1 MSESGFDT
9 LDSFQ
14 DKSFTIEPIKGYQG
28 LQGIQGGSVSVSKD
42 PKTVQAS
49 VNQNQTNQIKDE
61 VNLDQA
67 LQAVDAT
74 PLYNQMALDAVNNF
88 LPVRQQMEQNASMI
102 AAQMGIGERVT
113 FDQALS
119 QIESQL
125 GPLPKTAPVTKALNY
140 LVDSVNAR
148 TPYQGAAG
156 VFDIL
161 AQATGKYLERETAE
175 KAANISHSLKMRE
188 LAINQMQDQNAAILA
203 KEADFFLKKM
213 GMEDDYLQKFYGQT
227 NEIQNQI
234 NQFTLDDIKAKQ
246 KASYDLY
253 ANPMRLFN
261 NVTFMGPDGPIVSTS
276 KLVYNDEKGDYEIM
290 LPRQLDNGDVVF
302 DQEAPP
308 DTYFSPEEGP
318 QTDAGLLVG
327 GANFGQV
334 QQLVGDFDTLGRAGD
349 LVEGMFEM
357 DRKALESGTPSRF
370 GVEGAVEKIKQETQY
385 TLRSLFNA
393 INPGAGDMFVKEGN
407 TLYEKDKAIY
417 ELGPDEQEK
426 FVDFTFQAPK
436 KGMVDNMLKKVP
448 GVSDFEPVTRR
459 VSIDDFFGD
468 RGYATYRSIGYSEDF
483 ARLKV
488 QENLIIYA
496 LARALKPTGRLNVDD
511 IKRASDL
518 VNLQGFTSPE
528 YVRGQLKEILRFIR
542 KAQVDLYGQGQIGE
556 RNVFD
561 LDYYSPMV
569 EKYKE
574 FLGETAPT
582 VESQKIEPNI
592 ENPPAEDPTQQEVG
606 MGGEIFTMGGD
617 I

>member
-1 MSESGFDT
+1 MPSGFDT

-14 DKSFTIEPIKGYQG
+14 DKEFSIKPIQAVNPVTGV
-28 LQGIQGGSVSVSKD
+28 QGGTF
-42 PKTVQAS
+42 TVNEAREAEKNK
-49 VNQNQTNQIKDE
+49 VKDE
-61 VNLDQA
+61 IGMDA
-67 LQAVDAT
+67 AMQAVDQT
-74 PLYNQMALDAVNNF
+74 PIFNQMALDAVNSYI
-88 LPVRQQMEQNASMI
+88 PVRQQMEENVAVI
-102 AAQMGIGERVT
+102 AQQMGIGERVT

-119 QIESQL
+119 EIQSQL
-125 GPLPKTAPVTKALNY
+125 GPLPKTKGVDKAINI

-156 VFDIL
+156 IFDII

-175 KAANISHSLKMRE
+175 KSARIAHGLKIRE
-188 LAINQMQDQNAAILA
+188 LAITQMQDQNAAILA

-213 GMEDDYLQKFYGQT
+213 GMEDDYLQKFYSQT
-227 NEIQNQI
+227 NEIQKQI
-234 NQFTLDDIKAKQ
+234 NQFNLDDLKAKQ
-246 KASYDLY
+246 KASYDLF
-253 ANPMRLFN
+253 ANPMRLYN
-261 NVTFMGPDGPIVSTS
+261 NITFMTPDGPTVSTS
-276 KLVYNDEKGDYEIM
+276 KLVFNEDKGEYEIM
-290 LPRQLDNGDVVF
+290 LPRQTENGDIVF

-308 DTYFSPEEGP
+308 DAYFSPEEGP

-349 LVEGMFEM
+349 LVVGMFEM
-357 DRKALESGTPSRF
+357 DQKALESGAPSRF
-370 GVEGAVEKIKQETQY
+370 GIEGAVEKLKQETQF

-407 TLYEKDKAIY
+407 TLYEKDKALY
-417 ELGPDEQEK
+417 QLQPDEQEK

-436 KGMVDNMLKKVP
+436 KGVVDNILKKVP

-468 RGYATYRSIGYSEDF
+468 RGYGTYRSLGYSEDF

-542 KAQVDLYGQGQIGE
+542 KAQVDLYGQGQIGD

-561 LDYYSPMV
+561 QEYYGPMV
-569 EKYKE
+569 ETYKQ
-574 FLGETAPT
+574 FLGQTPPMS
-582 VESQKIEPNI
+582 ESPKIEPNI
-592 ENPPAEDPTQQEVG
+592 ENPPAEDPTQQEVTYN
-606 MGGEIFTMGGD
+606 GEIFTMGGN

>member
-1 MSESGFDT
+1 MPSGFDT

-14 DKSFTIEPIKGYQG
+14 NKEFTIKPIQAVNPVTGV
-28 LQGIQGGSVSVSKD
+28 QGGTFTVNEAREAEKNKVKD
-42 PKTVQAS
+42 
-49 VNQNQTNQIKDE
+49 QIGMD
-61 VNLDQA
+61 A
-67 LQAVDAT
+67 AMQAVDQT
-74 PLYNQMALDAVNNF
+74 PIFNQMALDAVNSYI
-88 LPVRQQMEQNASMI
+88 PVRQQMEENVALI
-102 AAQMGIGERVT
+102 AQQMGIGERVT

-119 QIESQL
+119 EIQSQL
-125 GPLPKTAPVTKALNY
+125 GPLPKTKGIDKGINF
-140 LVDSVNAR
+140 LVDSINAR

-156 VFDIL
+156 IFDII
-161 AQATGKYLERETAE
+161 AQATGKYIDRETAE
-175 KAANISHSLKMRE
+175 KSARISHGLKTRE
-188 LAINQMQDQNAAILA
+188 LAIKQMQDQNAAILA

-213 GMEDDYLQKFYGQT
+213 GMEDDYLQKFYSQT
-227 NEIQNQI
+227 NEIQKQI
-234 NQFTLDDIKAKQ
+234 NQFNLDDLKAKQ
-246 KASYDLY
+246 KASYDLFS
-253 ANPMRLFN
+253 NPMRLFN

-276 KLVYNDEKGDYEIM
+276 KLVFNEDKGEYEIM
-290 LPRQLDNGDVVF
+290 LPRQTDSGDIVF

-349 LVEGMFEM
+349 LVVGMFEM
-357 DRKALESGTPSRF
+357 DQKALESGAPSRF
-370 GVEGAVEKIKQETQY
+370 GIEGAVEKLKQETTF

-407 TLYEKDKAIY
+407 TLYEKDKALY
-417 ELGPDEQEK
+417 QLQPDEEEK

-436 KGMVDNMLKKVP
+436 KGALDNIVKKIP

-468 RGYATYRSIGYSEDF
+468 RGYSTYRSLGYSEDF

-542 KAQVDLYGQGQIGE
+542 KAQVDLYGQGQIGD

-561 LDYYSPMV
+561 QEYYGPMV
-569 EKYKE
+569 EQYKK
-574 FLGETAPT
+574 FLGETPSVT
-582 VESQKIEPNI
+582 EPPKIEPNI
-592 ENPPAEDPTQQEVG
+592 ENPPAEDPTQQEVTYN
-606 MGGEIFTMGGD
+606 GEIFTMGD
-617 I
+617 NI

>member
-1 MSESGFDT
+1 MPSGFDT

-14 DKSFTIEPIKGYQG
+14 NKEFTIEPIKAVNPVTGV
-28 LQGIQGGSVSVSKD
+28 QGGTF
-42 PKTVQAS
+42 TVNEAREAEKNK
-49 VNQNQTNQIKDE
+49 VKDE
-61 VNLDQA
+61 IGMDA
-67 LQAVDAT
+67 AMQAVDQT
-74 PLYNQMALDAVNNF
+74 PIFNQMALDAVNSF
-88 LPVRQQMEQNASMI
+88 IPVRQQMEENVALIGQ
-102 AAQMGIGERVT
+102 QMGIGERVT
-113 FDQALS
+113 FDQALA
-119 QIESQL
+119 QIQEQL
-125 GPLPKTAPVTKALNY
+125 GPLPKTKG
-140 LVDSVNAR
+140 VDKGINFLIDSINAR

-156 VFDIL
+156 IFDVL
-161 AQATGKYLERETAE
+161 AQATGKYIDRETAE
-175 KAANISHSLKMRE
+175 KAANISHSLKIRE
-188 LAINQMQDQNAAILA
+188 LAIQQMQDQNAAILA

-213 GMEDDYLQKFYGQT
+213 GMEDDYLQKFYSQT
-227 NEIQNQI
+227 NEIQKQI
-234 NQFTLDDIKAKQ
+234 NQFNLDDLKAKQ
-246 KASYDLY
+246 KASYDLF
-253 ANPMRLFN
+253 ANPMRLYN
-261 NVTFMGPDGPIVSTS
+261 NVTFMTPEGPTVSTS
-276 KLVYNDEKGDYEIM
+276 KLVFNEEKGEYEIM
-290 LPRQLDNGDVVF
+290 LPRQNAEGDIVF

-308 DTYFSPEEGP
+308 DAYFSPEEGP

-349 LVEGMFEM
+349 LVVGMFEM
-357 DRKALESGTPSRF
+357 DQKALESGAPSRF
-370 GVEGAVEKIKQETQY
+370 GIEGAVEKLKQETQF

-407 TLYEKDKAIY
+407 TLYEKDKALY
-417 ELGPDEQEK
+417 QLQPGEDEK

-436 KGMVDNMLKKVP
+436 KGVVDNILKKVP

-468 RGYATYRSIGYSEDF
+468 RGYGTYRSLGYSEDF

-542 KAQVDLYGQGQIGE
+542 KAQVDLYGQGQIGD

-561 LDYYSPMV
+561 QEYYGPMV
-569 EKYKE
+569 ETYKQ
-574 FLGETAPT
+574 FLGQTPPMS
-582 VESQKIEPNI
+582 ESPKIEPNI
-592 ENPPAEDPTQQEVG
+592 ENPPAEDPTQQEVTYN
-606 MGGEIFTMGGD
+606 GEIFTMGEN

>member
-1 MSESGFDT
+1 MPSGFDT

-14 DKSFTIEPIKGYQG
+14 NKEFTIEPIKAVNPVTGV
-28 LQGIQGGSVSVSKD
+28 QGGTF
-42 PKTVQAS
+42 TVNEAREAEKNK
-49 VNQNQTNQIKDE
+49 VKDE
-61 VNLDQA
+61 IGMDA
-67 LQAVDAT
+67 AMQAVDQT
-74 PLYNQMALDAVNNF
+74 PIFNQMALDAVNSYI
-88 LPVRQQMEQNASMI
+88 PVRQQMEENVALI
-102 AAQMGIGERVT
+102 AQQMGIGERVT

-119 QIESQL
+119 EIQSQL
-125 GPLPKTAPVTKALNY
+125 GPLPKTKGIDKGLNF
-140 LVDSVNAR
+140 LVDSINAR

-156 VFDIL
+156 IFDII
-161 AQATGKYLERETAE
+161 AQATGKYIDRETAE
-175 KAANISHSLKMRE
+175 KSARISHGLKTRE
-188 LAINQMQDQNAAILA
+188 LAIKQMQDQNAAILA

-213 GMEDDYLQKFYGQT
+213 GMEDDYLQKFYSQT
-227 NEIQNQI
+227 NEIQKQI
-234 NQFTLDDIKAKQ
+234 NQFNLDDLKAKQ
-246 KASYDLY
+246 KASYDLF

-276 KLVYNDEKGDYEIM
+276 KLVFNEDKGEYEIM
-290 LPRQLDNGDVVF
+290 LPRQNESGDIVF

-349 LVEGMFEM
+349 LVVGMFEM
-357 DRKALESGTPSRF
+357 DQKALESGAPSRF
-370 GVEGAVEKIKQETQY
+370 GIEGAVEKLKQETQF

-407 TLYEKDKAIY
+407 TLYEKDKALY
-417 ELGPDEQEK
+417 QLQPDEEEK

-436 KGMVDNMLKKVP
+436 KGVVDNILKKVP

-468 RGYATYRSIGYSEDF
+468 RGYGTYRSLGYSEDF

-542 KAQVDLYGQGQIGE
+542 KAQVDLYGQGQIGD

-561 LDYYSPMV
+561 QEYYGPMV
-569 EKYKE
+569 ETYKQ
-574 FLGETAPT
+574 FLGQTPPMS
-582 VESQKIEPNI
+582 ESPKIEPNI
-592 ENPPAEDPTQQEVG
+592 ENPPAEDPTQQEVTYN
-606 MGGEIFTMGGD
+606 GEIFTMGD
-617 I
+617 NI

>member
-1 MSESGFDT
+1 MPSGFDT

-14 DKSFTIEPIKGYQG
+14 NKEFTIEPIKAVNPVTGV
-28 LQGIQGGSVSVSKD
+28 QGGTF
-42 PKTVQAS
+42 TVNEAREAEKNK
-49 VNQNQTNQIKDE
+49 VKDE
-61 VNLDQA
+61 IGMDA
-67 LQAVDAT
+67 AMQAVDQT
-74 PLYNQMALDAVNNF
+74 PIFNQMALDAVNSYI
-88 LPVRQQMEQNASMI
+88 PVRQQMEENVALI
-102 AAQMGIGERVT
+102 AQQMGVGERVT

-119 QIESQL
+119 EIQSQL
-125 GPLPKTAPVTKALNY
+125 GPLPRTKGIDKALNI

-156 VFDIL
+156 IFDII

-175 KAANISHSLKMRE
+175 KAARTAHGLKIRE
-188 LAINQMQDQNAAILA
+188 LAITQMQDQNAAILA

-213 GMEDDYLQKFYGQT
+213 GMEDDYLQKFYSQT
-227 NEIQNQI
+227 NEIQKQI
-234 NQFTLDDIKAKQ
+234 NQFNLDDLKAKQ
-246 KASYDLY
+246 KASYDLF
-253 ANPMRLFN
+253 ANPMRLYN
-261 NVTFMGPDGPIVSTS
+261 NVTFMTPDGPTVSTS
-276 KLVYNDEKGDYEIM
+276 KLVFNEDKGEYEIM
-290 LPRQLDNGDVVF
+290 LPRQNAEGDIVF

-308 DTYFSPEEGP
+308 DAYFSPEEGP

-357 DRKALESGTPSRF
+357 DRKAIESGAPSRF
-370 GVEGAVEKIKQETQY
+370 GVEGAVEKLKKETQF

-393 INPGAGDMFVKEGN
+393 INPGSGDIFVKEAN
-407 TLYEKDKAIY
+407 TLYEKDKALY
-417 ELGPDEQEK
+417 QLQPGEEEK
-426 FVDFTFQAPK
+426 FIDFTFQAPK
-436 KGMVDNMLKKVP
+436 KGAVDNILKKVP

-468 RGYATYRSIGYSEDF
+468 RGYGTYRSLGYSEDF

-542 KAQVDLYGQGQIGE
+542 KAQVDLYGQGQIGD

-561 LDYYSPMV
+561 QEYYGPMV
-569 EKYKE
+569 EKYKQ
-574 FLGETAPT
+574 FLGETPPMS
-582 VESQKIEPNI
+582 ESPKIEPNI
-592 ENPPAEDPTQQEVG
+592 ENPPAEDPTQQEVTYN
-606 MGGEIFTMGGD
+606 GEIFTMGD
-617 I
+617 NI

>member
-1 MSESGFDT
+1 MPSGFDT

-14 DKSFTIEPIKGYQG
+14 NKEFTIKPIQAVNPVTGV
-28 LQGIQGGSVSVSKD
+28 QGGTF
-42 PKTVQAS
+42 TVNEAREAEKNK
-49 VNQNQTNQIKDE
+49 VKDE
-61 VNLDQA
+61 IGMDA
-67 LQAVDAT
+67 AMQAVDQT
-74 PLYNQMALDAVNNF
+74 PIFNQMALDAVNSYI
-88 LPVRQQMEQNASMI
+88 PVRQQMEENVALI
-102 AAQMGIGERVT
+102 AQQMGIGERVT

-119 QIESQL
+119 EIESQL
-125 GPLPKTAPVTKALNY
+125 GPLPKTKGIDKGLNF
-140 LVDSVNAR
+140 LVDSINAR

-156 VFDIL
+156 IFDII
-161 AQATGKYLERETAE
+161 AQATGKYIDRETAE
-175 KAANISHSLKMRE
+175 KSARISHGLKTRE
-188 LAINQMQDQNAAILA
+188 LAIKQMQDQNAAILA

-213 GMEDDYLQKFYGQT
+213 GMEDDYLQKFYSQT
-227 NEIQNQI
+227 NEIQKQI
-234 NQFTLDDIKAKQ
+234 NQFNLDDLKAKQ
-246 KASYDLY
+246 KASYDLF
-253 ANPMRLFN
+253 ANPMRLYN
-261 NVTFMGPDGPIVSTS
+261 NVTFMTPDGPTVSTS
-276 KLVYNDEKGDYEIM
+276 KLVFNEDKGEYEIM
-290 LPRQLDNGDVVF
+290 LPRQTDSGDIVF

-308 DTYFSPEEGP
+308 DAYFSPEEGP

-349 LVEGMFEM
+349 LVVGMFEM
-357 DRKALESGTPSRF
+357 DQKALESGAPSRF
-370 GVEGAVEKIKQETQY
+370 GIEGAVEKLKQETQF

-407 TLYEKDKAIY
+407 TLYEKDKALY
-417 ELGPDEQEK
+417 QLQPGEEER

-436 KGMVDNMLKKVP
+436 KGVVDNILKKVP

-468 RGYATYRSIGYSEDF
+468 RGYGTYRSLGYSEDF

-542 KAQVDLYGQGQIGE
+542 KAQVDLYGQGQIGD

-561 LDYYSPMV
+561 QEYYGPMV
-569 EKYKE
+569 EKYKQ
-574 FLGETAPT
+574 FLGQTPPMS
-582 VESQKIEPNI
+582 ESPKIEPNI
-592 ENPPAEDPTQQEVG
+592 ENPPAEDPTQQEVTYN
-606 MGGEIFTMGGD
+606 GEIFTMGD
-617 I
+617 NI

>member
-1 MSESGFDT
+1 MPSGFDT

-14 DKSFTIEPIKGYQG
+14 NKEFTIEPIKAVNPVTGV
-28 LQGIQGGSVSVSKD
+28 QGGTF
-42 PKTVQAS
+42 TVNEAREAEKNK
-49 VNQNQTNQIKDE
+49 VKDE
-61 VNLDQA
+61 IGMDA
-67 LQAVDAT
+67 AMQAVDQT
-74 PLYNQMALDAVNNF
+74 PIFNQMALDAVNSYI
-88 LPVRQQMEQNASMI
+88 PVRQQMEENVALI
-102 AAQMGIGERVT
+102 AQQMGVGERVT

-119 QIESQL
+119 EIQSQL
-125 GPLPKTAPVTKALNY
+125 GPLPRTKGIDKALNI

-156 VFDIL
+156 IFDII

-175 KAANISHSLKMRE
+175 KAARTAHGLKIRE
-188 LAINQMQDQNAAILA
+188 LAITQMQDQNAAILA

-213 GMEDDYLQKFYGQT
+213 GMEDDYLQKFYSQT
-227 NEIQNQI
+227 NEIQKQI
-234 NQFTLDDIKAKQ
+234 NQFNLDDLKAKQ
-246 KASYDLY
+246 KASYDLF
-253 ANPMRLFN
+253 ANPMRLYN
-261 NVTFMGPDGPIVSTS
+261 NITFMTPDGPTVSTS
-276 KLVYNDEKGDYEIM
+276 KLVFNEDKGEYEIM
-290 LPRQLDNGDVVF
+290 LPRQTENGDIVF

-308 DTYFSPEEGP
+308 DAYFSPEEGP

-357 DRKALESGTPSRF
+357 DRKAIESGAPSRF
-370 GVEGAVEKIKQETQY
+370 GVEGAVEKLKKETQF

-393 INPGAGDMFVKEGN
+393 INPGSGDIFVKEAN
-407 TLYEKDKAIY
+407 TLYEKDKALY
-417 ELGPDEQEK
+417 QLQPGEEEK
-426 FVDFTFQAPK
+426 FIDFTFQAPK
-436 KGMVDNMLKKVP
+436 KGAVDNILKKVP

-468 RGYATYRSIGYSEDF
+468 RGYGTYRSLGYSEDF

-542 KAQVDLYGQGQIGE
+542 KAQVDLYGQGQIGD

-561 LDYYSPMV
+561 QEYYGPMV
-569 EKYKE
+569 EKYKQ
-574 FLGETAPT
+574 FLGETPPMS
-582 VESQKIEPNI
+582 ESPKIEPNI
-592 ENPPAEDPTQQEVG
+592 ENPPAEDPTQQEVTYN
-606 MGGEIFTMGGD
+606 GEIFTMGD
-617 I
+617 NI

>member
-1 MSESGFDT
+1 MSDSGFDT

-14 DKSFTIEPIKGYQG
+14 DKTFTIEPIKGVQPITG
-28 LQGIQGGSVSVSKD
+28 VQGGTYD
-42 PKTVQAS
+42 IKTVQK
-49 VNQNQTNQIKDE
+49 NQEQAQTNQIKDE
-61 VNLDQA
+61 INMDQA
-67 LQAVDAT
+67 LQAVDQT
-74 PLYNQMALDAVNNF
+74 PLYNQIALDAVNNYI
-88 LPVRQQMEQNASMI
+88 PVRQQMEENASMV
-102 AAQMGIGERVT
+102 AAQMGLGQRVT

-119 QIESQL
+119 EIESQL
-125 GPLPKTAPVTKALNY
+125 GPLPKTSAVDKALNFM
-140 LVDSVNAR
+140 VDSVNAR
-148 TPYQGAAG
+148 TPYQGTAG
-156 VFDIL
+156 IFDVL
-161 AQATGKYLERETAE
+161 AQATGKYIDRETAE
-175 KAANISHSLKMRE
+175 KAANISHGLKIRE
-188 LAINQMQDQNAAILA
+188 LAIKQMQDQNAAILA

-213 GMEDDYLQKFYGQT
+213 GMEDDYLQKFYSQT
-227 NEIQNQI
+227 NEIQKQI
-234 NQFTLDDIKAKQ
+234 NQFTLDDIKARQ
-246 KASYDLY
+246 KASYDLF

-276 KLVYNDEKGDYEIM
+276 KLVFNEGKGEYEIM
-290 LPRQLDNGDVVF
+290 LPRQTENGDIVF

-349 LVEGMFEM
+349 LVVGMFEM
-357 DRKALESGTPSRF
+357 DQKALESGAPSRF
-370 GVEGAVEKIKQETQY
+370 GIEGAVEKIKQETQY

-407 TLYEKDKAIY
+407 TLYEKDKAFY
-417 ELGPDEQEK
+417 PLGPDEQEK

-436 KGMVDNMLKKVP
+436 QGMVDQVLKKIP

-468 RGYATYRSIGYSEDF
+468 RGYSTYRSLGYSEDF

-542 KAQVDLYGQGQIGE
+542 KAQVDLYGQGQIGD

-561 LDYYSPMV
+561 QEFYGPMV
-569 EKYKE
+569 EQYKQ
-574 FLGETAPT
+574 FLGETTPI
-582 VESQKIEPNI
+582 VESPKIEPNI
-592 ENPPAEDPTQQEVG
+592 ENPPAEDPNQQEVG
-606 MGGEIFTMGGD
+606 MGGEIFTMGGNV
-617 I
+617 

>member
-1 MSESGFDT
+1 MPSGFDT

-14 DKSFTIEPIKGYQG
+14 NKEFTIKPIKAVNPVTGV
-28 LQGIQGGSVSVSKD
+28 QGGTF
-42 PKTVQAS
+42 TVNEAREAEKNK
-49 VNQNQTNQIKDE
+49 VKDE
-61 VNLDQA
+61 IGMDA
-67 LQAVDAT
+67 AMQAVDQT
-74 PLYNQMALDAVNNF
+74 PIFNQMALDAVNSYI
-88 LPVRQQMEQNASMI
+88 PVRQQMEENVALI
-102 AAQMGIGERVT
+102 AQQMGIGERVT

-119 QIESQL
+119 EIQSQL
-125 GPLPKTAPVTKALNY
+125 GPLPKTKGIDKGLNF
-140 LVDSVNAR
+140 LVDSINAR

-156 VFDIL
+156 IFDII
-161 AQATGKYLERETAE
+161 AQATGKYLDRETAE
-175 KAANISHSLKMRE
+175 KAANISHSLKIRE
-188 LAINQMQDQNAAILA
+188 LAIQQMQDQNAAILA

-213 GMEDDYLQKFYGQT
+213 GMEDDYLQKFYSQT
-227 NEIQNQI
+227 NEIQKQI
-234 NQFTLDDIKAKQ
+234 NQFNLDDLKAKQ
-246 KASYDLY
+246 KASYDLF
-253 ANPMRLFN
+253 ANPMRLYN
-261 NVTFMGPDGPIVSTS
+261 NVTFMTPDGPTVSTS
-276 KLVYNDEKGDYEIM
+276 KLVFNEDKGEYEIM
-290 LPRQLDNGDVVF
+290 LPRQTDSGDIVF

-308 DTYFSPEEGP
+308 DAYFSPEEGP

-349 LVEGMFEM
+349 LVVGMFEM
-357 DRKALESGTPSRF
+357 DQKALESGAPSRF
-370 GVEGAVEKIKQETQY
+370 GIEGAVEKLKQETQF

-407 TLYEKDKAIY
+407 TLYEKDKALY
-417 ELGPDEQEK
+417 QLQPGEEER

-436 KGMVDNMLKKVP
+436 KGVVDNILKKVP

-468 RGYATYRSIGYSEDF
+468 RGYGTYRSLGYSEDF

-542 KAQVDLYGQGQIGE
+542 KAQVDLYGQGQIGD

-561 LDYYSPMV
+561 QEYYGPMV
-569 EKYKE
+569 ETYKQ
-574 FLGETAPT
+574 FLGQTPPMS
-582 VESQKIEPNI
+582 ESPKIEPNI
-592 ENPPAEDPTQQEVG
+592 ENPPAEDPTQQEVTYN
-606 MGGEIFTMGGD
+606 GEIFTMGD
-617 I
+617 NI

>member
-1 MSESGFDT
+1 MPSGFDT

-14 DKSFTIEPIKGYQG
+14 NKEFTIEPIKAVNPVTGV
-28 LQGIQGGSVSVSKD
+28 QGGTF
-42 PKTVQAS
+42 TVNEAREAEKNK
-49 VNQNQTNQIKDE
+49 VKDE
-61 VNLDQA
+61 IGMDA
-67 LQAVDAT
+67 AMQAVDQT
-74 PLYNQMALDAVNNF
+74 PIFNQMALDAVNSF
-88 LPVRQQMEQNASMI
+88 IPVRQQMEENVALIGQ
-102 AAQMGIGERVT
+102 QMGIGERVT
-113 FDQALS
+113 FDQALA
-119 QIESQL
+119 QIQEQL
-125 GPLPKTAPVTKALNY
+125 GPLPKTKGVDKGINF
-140 LVDSVNAR
+140 LVDSINAR

-156 VFDIL
+156 IFDVL
-161 AQATGKYLERETAE
+161 AQATGKYIDRETAE
-175 KAANISHSLKMRE
+175 KAANISHSLKIRE
-188 LAINQMQDQNAAILA
+188 LAIQQMQDQNAAILA

-213 GMEDDYLQKFYGQT
+213 GMEDDYLQKFYSQT
-227 NEIQNQI
+227 NEIQKQI
-234 NQFTLDDIKAKQ
+234 NQFNLDDLKAKQ
-246 KASYDLY
+246 KASYDLF
-253 ANPMRLFN
+253 ANPMRLYN
-261 NVTFMGPDGPIVSTS
+261 NVTFMTPEGPTVSTS
-276 KLVYNDEKGDYEIM
+276 KLVFNEEKGEYEIM
-290 LPRQLDNGDVVF
+290 LPRQNAEGDIVF

-308 DTYFSPEEGP
+308 DAYFSPEEGP

-349 LVEGMFEM
+349 LVVGMFEM
-357 DRKALESGTPSRF
+357 DQKALESGAPSRF
-370 GVEGAVEKIKQETQY
+370 GIEGAVEKLKQETQF

-407 TLYEKDKAIY
+407 TLYEKDKALY
-417 ELGPDEQEK
+417 QLQPGEDEK

-436 KGMVDNMLKKVP
+436 KGVVDNILKKVP

-468 RGYATYRSIGYSEDF
+468 RGYGTYRSLGYSEDF

-542 KAQVDLYGQGQIGE
+542 KAQVDLYGQGQIGD

-561 LDYYSPMV
+561 QEYYGPMV
-569 EKYKE
+569 ETYKQ
-574 FLGETAPT
+574 FLGQTPPMS
-582 VESQKIEPNI
+582 ESPKIEPNI
-592 ENPPAEDPTQQEVG
+592 ENPPAEDPTQQEVTYN
-606 MGGEIFTMGGD
+606 GEIFTMGEN

>member
-1 MSESGFDT
+1 MPSGFDT

-14 DKSFTIEPIKGYQG
+14 NKEFTIEPIKAVNPITGV
-28 LQGIQGGSVSVSKD
+28 QGGTF
-42 PKTVQAS
+42 TVNEAREAEKNK
-49 VNQNQTNQIKDE
+49 VKDE
-61 VNLDQA
+61 IGMEA
-67 LQAVDAT
+67 AMQAVDQT
-74 PLYNQMALDAVNNF
+74 PMFNQMALDAVNSF
-88 LPVRQQMEQNASMI
+88 IPVRQQMEENVALIGQ
-102 AAQMGIGERVT
+102 QMGIGERVT
-113 FDQALS
+113 FDQALA
-119 QIESQL
+119 QIQEQL
-125 GPLPKTAPVTKALNY
+125 GPLPKTKGVDKGINF
-140 LVDSVNAR
+140 LVDSINAR

-156 VFDIL
+156 IFDVL
-161 AQATGKYLERETAE
+161 AQATGKYIDRETAE
-175 KAANISHSLKMRE
+175 KAANISHSLKIRE
-188 LAINQMQDQNAAILA
+188 LAIKQMQDQNAAILA

-213 GMEDDYLQKFYGQT
+213 GMEDDYLQKFYSQT
-227 NEIQNQI
+227 NEIQKQI
-234 NQFTLDDIKAKQ
+234 NQFNLDDLKAKQ
-246 KASYDLY
+246 KASYDLF
-253 ANPMRLFN
+253 ANPMRLYN
-261 NVTFMGPDGPIVSTS
+261 NVTFMTPDGPTVSTS
-276 KLVYNDEKGDYEIM
+276 KLVFNEDKGEYEIM
-290 LPRQLDNGDVVF
+290 LPRQNAEGDIVF

-308 DTYFSPEEGP
+308 DAYFSPEEGP

-349 LVEGMFEM
+349 LVVGMFEM
-357 DRKALESGTPSRF
+357 DQKALESGAPSRF
-370 GVEGAVEKIKQETQY
+370 GIEGAVEKLKQETQF

-407 TLYEKDKAIY
+407 TLYEKDKALY
-417 ELGPDEQEK
+417 QLQPDEQEK

-436 KGMVDNMLKKVP
+436 KGVVDNVLKKVP

-468 RGYATYRSIGYSEDF
+468 RGYSTYRSLGYSEDF

-542 KAQVDLYGQGQIGE
+542 KAQVDLYGQGQIGD

-561 LDYYSPMV
+561 QEYYGPMV
-569 EKYKE
+569 ETYKQ
-574 FLGETAPT
+574 FLGQTPPMS
-582 VESQKIEPNI
+582 ESPKIEPNI
-592 ENPPAEDPTQQEVG
+592 ENPPAEDPTQQEVTYN
-606 MGGEIFTMGGD
+606 GEIFTMGGN

>member
-1 MSESGFDT
+1 MSDSGFDT

-14 DKSFTIEPIKGYQG
+14 DKSFTIEPIKPVSPITGV
-28 LQGIQGGSVSVSKD
+28 QGGTFD
-42 PKTVQAS
+42 IKTVEK
-49 VNQNQTNQIKDE
+49 NQQQDQTNQIKDE
-61 VNLDQA
+61 INKDQA
-67 LQAVDAT
+67 LQAVDQT
-74 PLYNQMALDAVNNF
+74 PLYNQMALDAVNAYI
-88 LPVRQQMEQNASMI
+88 PVRQQMEENSALI
-102 AAQMGIGERVT
+102 AAQMGLGERVT
-113 FDQALS
+113 FDQAL
-119 QIESQL
+119 QEIQSQL
-125 GPLPKTAPVTKALNY
+125 GPLPRTSAVDKALNFM
-140 LVDSVNAR
+140 VDSVNAR
-148 TPYQGAAG
+148 TPYQGTAG
-156 VFDIL
+156 VLDIL
-161 AQATGKYLERETAE
+161 AQATGKYIDRETAE
-175 KAANISHSLKMRE
+175 KAANISHGLKIRE

-213 GMEDDYLQKFYGQT
+213 GMEDDYLQKFYSQT
-227 NEIQNQI
+227 NEIQKQI
-234 NQFTLDDIKAKQ
+234 NQFNLDDLKAKQ
-246 KASYDLY
+246 KASYDLF

-276 KLVYNDEKGDYEIM
+276 KLVFNEEKGDYEIM
-290 LPRQLDNGDVVF
+290 LPRQLENGDIVF

-318 QTDAGLLVG
+318 QTDAGLLVQ

-349 LVEGMFEM
+349 LVVGMFEM
-357 DRKALESGTPSRF
+357 DEKALSSDAPSRF
-370 GVEGAVEKIKQETQY
+370 GIEGAVEKIKQETTY

-393 INPGAGDMFVKEGN
+393 INPGSGDMFVKEGN
-407 TLYEKDKAIY
+407 TLYQKDQALY
-417 ELGPDEQEK
+417 PLGPDEDEK

-436 KGMVDNMLKKVP
+436 KGMIDKTLSVIP
-448 GVSDFEPVTRR
+448 GVDDFENVTRR

-468 RGYATYRSIGYSEDF
+468 RGYSTYRSLGYNEDF

-518 VNLQGFTSPE
+518 VNLQGFISPE

-542 KAQVDLYGQGQIGE
+542 KAQVDLYNQGQIGD

-561 LDYYSPMV
+561 KEYYGPKV
-569 EKYKE
+569 ESYKQ
-574 FLGETAPT
+574 FLGETPPMT
-582 VESQKIEPNI
+582 ESPKIEEDI
-592 ENPPAEDPTQQEVG
+592 ENPPAYDPNQQEIG
-606 MGGEIFTMGGD
+606 YNGEVFTMGGN

>member
-1 MSESGFDT
+1 MPSGFDT

-14 DKSFTIEPIKGYQG
+14 NKEFTIKPIQAVNPVTGV
-28 LQGIQGGSVSVSKD
+28 QGGTF
-42 PKTVQAS
+42 TVNEAREAEKNK
-49 VNQNQTNQIKDE
+49 VKDE
-61 VNLDQA
+61 IGMDA
-67 LQAVDAT
+67 AMQAVDQT
-74 PLYNQMALDAVNNF
+74 PIFNQMALDAVNSYI
-88 LPVRQQMEQNASMI
+88 PVRQQMEENVALI
-102 AAQMGIGERVT
+102 AQQMGIGERVT

-119 QIESQL
+119 EIQSQL
-125 GPLPKTAPVTKALNY
+125 GPLPKTKGIDKGLNF
-140 LVDSVNAR
+140 LVDSINAR

-156 VFDIL
+156 IFDII
-161 AQATGKYLERETAE
+161 AQATGKYIDRETAE
-175 KAANISHSLKMRE
+175 KSARISHGLKTRE
-188 LAINQMQDQNAAILA
+188 LAIKQMQDQNAAILA

-213 GMEDDYLQKFYGQT
+213 GMEDDYLQKFYSQT
-227 NEIQNQI
+227 NEIQKQI
-234 NQFTLDDIKAKQ
+234 NQFNLDDLKAKQ
-246 KASYDLY
+246 KASYDLF
-253 ANPMRLFN
+253 ANPMRLYN
-261 NVTFMGPDGPIVSTS
+261 NVTFMTPDGPTVSTS
-276 KLVYNDEKGDYEIM
+276 KLVFNEDKGEYEIM
-290 LPRQLDNGDVVF
+290 LPRQTDSGDIVF

-308 DTYFSPEEGP
+308 DAYFSPEEGP

-349 LVEGMFEM
+349 LVVGMFEM
-357 DRKALESGTPSRF
+357 DQKALESGAPSRF
-370 GVEGAVEKIKQETQY
+370 GIEGAVEKLKQETQF

-407 TLYEKDKAIY
+407 TLYEKDKALY
-417 ELGPDEQEK
+417 QLQPGEEER

-436 KGMVDNMLKKVP
+436 KGVVDNILKKVP

-468 RGYATYRSIGYSEDF
+468 RGYGTYRSLGYSEDF

-542 KAQVDLYGQGQIGE
+542 KAQVDLYGQGQIGD

-561 LDYYSPMV
+561 QEYYGPMV
-569 EKYKE
+569 EKYKQ
-574 FLGETAPT
+574 FLGQTPPMS
-582 VESQKIEPNI
+582 ESPKIEPNI
-592 ENPPAEDPTQQEVG
+592 ENPPAEDPTQQEVTYN
-606 MGGEIFTMGGD
+606 GEIFTMGD
-617 I
+617 NI

>member
-1 MSESGFDT
+1 MSDSGFDT

-14 DKSFTIEPIKGYQG
+14 DKSFTIEPIKPVSPITGV
-28 LQGIQGGSVSVSKD
+28 QGGTFD
-42 PKTVQAS
+42 IKTVDKNQQQA
-49 VNQNQTNQIKDE
+49 QTNQIKDE
-61 VNLDQA
+61 INMDQA
-67 LQAVDAT
+67 LQAVDQT
-74 PLYNQMALDAVNNF
+74 PLYNQMALDAVNSYI
-88 LPVRQQMEQNASMI
+88 PVRQQMEENAAMI
-102 AAQMGIGERVT
+102 AAQMGLGERVT
-113 FDQALS
+113 FDQAL
-119 QIESQL
+119 QEIQSQL
-125 GPLPKTAPVTKALNY
+125 GPLPRTSAVDKALNFM
-140 LVDSVNAR
+140 VDSVNAR
-148 TPYQGAAG
+148 TPYQGTAG

-161 AQATGKYLERETAE
+161 AQATGKYIDRETAE
-175 KAANISHSLKMRE
+175 KAANISHGLKIRE
-188 LAINQMQDQNAAILA
+188 LAIQQMQDQNAAILA

-213 GMEDDYLQKFYGQT
+213 GMEDDYLQKFYSQT
-227 NEIQNQI
+227 NEIQKQI

-246 KASYDLY
+246 KASYDLF
-253 ANPMRLFN
+253 ANPMRTFN

-276 KLVYNDEKGDYEIM
+276 KLVFNEEKGEYEIM
-290 LPRQLDNGDVVF
+290 LPRQLDNGDIVF

-357 DRKALESGTPSRF
+357 DRKAAESGEPSRF
-370 GVEGAVEKIKQETQY
+370 GIEGAVEKLKQETQF
-385 TLRSLFNA
+385 TLRSVFNA
-393 INPGAGDMFVKEGN
+393 INPGSGDKFVKEGN
-407 TLYEKDKAIY
+407 TLYEKDKVLYPLPA
-417 ELGPDEQEK
+417 DEEEK
-426 FVDFTFQAPK
+426 LIDFTFQAPE
-436 KGMVDNMLKKVP
+436 KGMIDNMLREVVP
-448 GVSDFEPVTRR
+448 SKGLITRR

-468 RGYATYRSIGYSEDF
+468 RGFATYRSLGYNEDF

-542 KAQVDLYGQGQIGE
+542 KAQVDLYGQGQIGD

-561 LDYYSPMV
+561 QEYYGPMV
-569 EKYKE
+569 EKYKQ
-574 FLGETAPT
+574 FLGQTTSVTDPP
-582 VESQKIEPNI
+582 KIEPNI
-592 ENPPAEDPTQQEVG
+592 ENPPTEDPTQQEVTYN
-606 MGGEIFTMGGD
+606 GEIFTMGD
-617 I
+617 NI

>member
-1 MSESGFDT
+1 MPSGFDT

-14 DKSFTIEPIKGYQG
+14 NKEFTIKPIQAVNPVTGV
-28 LQGIQGGSVSVSKD
+28 QGGTF
-42 PKTVQAS
+42 TVNEAREAEKNK
-49 VNQNQTNQIKDE
+49 VKDE
-61 VNLDQA
+61 IGMDA
-67 LQAVDAT
+67 AMQAVDQT
-74 PLYNQMALDAVNNF
+74 PIFNQMALDAVNSYI
-88 LPVRQQMEQNASMI
+88 PVRQQMEENVALI
-102 AAQMGIGERVT
+102 AQQMGIGERVT
-113 FDQALS
+113 FDQAL
-119 QIESQL
+119 QEIQSQL
-125 GPLPKTAPVTKALNY
+125 GPLPKTKGIDKGLNF
-140 LVDSVNAR
+140 LVDSINAR

-156 VFDIL
+156 IFDII
-161 AQATGKYLERETAE
+161 AQATGKYIDRETAE
-175 KAANISHSLKMRE
+175 KSARISHGLKTRE
-188 LAINQMQDQNAAILA
+188 LAIKQMQDQNAAILA

-213 GMEDDYLQKFYGQT
+213 GMEDDYLQKFYSQT
-227 NEIQNQI
+227 NEIQKQI
-234 NQFTLDDIKAKQ
+234 NQFNLDDLKAKQ
-246 KASYDLY
+246 KASYDLF
-253 ANPMRLFN
+253 ANPMRLYN
-261 NVTFMGPDGPIVSTS
+261 NVTFMTPDGPTVSTS
-276 KLVYNDEKGDYEIM
+276 KLVFNEDKGEYEIM
-290 LPRQLDNGDVVF
+290 LPRQTDSGDIVF

-308 DTYFSPEEGP
+308 DAYFSPEEGP

-349 LVEGMFEM
+349 LVVGMFEM
-357 DRKALESGTPSRF
+357 DQKALESGAPSRF
-370 GVEGAVEKIKQETQY
+370 GIEGAVEKLKQETQF

-407 TLYEKDKAIY
+407 TLYEKDKALY
-417 ELGPDEQEK
+417 QLQPGEEER

-436 KGMVDNMLKKVP
+436 KGVVDNILKKVP

-468 RGYATYRSIGYSEDF
+468 RGYGTYRSLGYSEDF

-542 KAQVDLYGQGQIGE
+542 KAQVDLYGQGQIGD

-561 LDYYSPMV
+561 QEYYGPMV
-569 EKYKE
+569 ETYKQ
-574 FLGETAPT
+574 FLGQTPPMS
-582 VESQKIEPNI
+582 ESPKIEPNI
-592 ENPPAEDPTQQEVG
+592 ENPPAEDPTQQEVTYN
-606 MGGEIFTMGGD
+606 GEIFTMGD
-617 I
+617 NI

>member
-1 MSESGFDT
+1 ME
-9 LDSFQ
+9 
-14 DKSFTIEPIKGYQG
+14 EN
-28 LQGIQGGSVSVSKD
+28 V
-42 PKTVQAS
+42 
-49 VNQNQTNQIKDE
+49 
-61 VNLDQA
+61 A
-67 LQAVDAT
+67 L
-74 PLYNQMALDAVNNF
+74 
-88 LPVRQQMEQNASMI
+88 I
-102 AAQMGIGERVT
+102 AQQMGIGERVT

-119 QIESQL
+119 EIQSQL
-125 GPLPKTAPVTKALNY
+125 GPLPKTKGIDKGINF
-140 LVDSVNAR
+140 LVDSINAR

-156 VFDIL
+156 IFDII
-161 AQATGKYLERETAE
+161 AQATGKYIDRETAE
-175 KAANISHSLKMRE
+175 KSARISHGLKTRE
-188 LAINQMQDQNAAILA
+188 LAIKQMQDQNAAILA

-213 GMEDDYLQKFYGQT
+213 GMEDDYLQKFYSQT
-227 NEIQNQI
+227 NEIQKQI
-234 NQFTLDDIKAKQ
+234 NQFNLDDLKAKQ
-246 KASYDLY
+246 KASYDLF
-253 ANPMRLFN
+253 ANPMRLYN
-261 NVTFMGPDGPIVSTS
+261 NVTFMTPDGPTVSTS
-276 KLVYNDEKGDYEIM
+276 KLVFNEDKGEYEIM
-290 LPRQLDNGDVVF
+290 LPRQTDSGDIVF

-308 DTYFSPEEGP
+308 DAYFSPEEGP

-349 LVEGMFEM
+349 LVVGMFEM
-357 DRKALESGTPSRF
+357 DQKALESGAPSRF
-370 GVEGAVEKIKQETQY
+370 GIEGAVEKLKQETQF

-407 TLYEKDKAIY
+407 TLYEKDKALY
-417 ELGPDEQEK
+417 QLQPGEEER

-436 KGMVDNMLKKVP
+436 KGVVDNILKKVP

-468 RGYATYRSIGYSEDF
+468 RGYGTYRSLGYSEDF

-542 KAQVDLYGQGQIGE
+542 KAQVDLYGQGQIGD

-561 LDYYSPMV
+561 QEYYGPMV
-569 EKYKE
+569 ETYKQ
-574 FLGETAPT
+574 FLGQTPPMS
-582 VESQKIEPNI
+582 ESPKIEPNI
-592 ENPPAEDPTQQEVG
+592 ENPPAEDPTQQEVTYN
-606 MGGEIFTMGGD
+606 GEIFTMGD
-617 I
+617 NI

>member
-1 MSESGFDT
+1 MPSGFDT

-14 DKSFTIEPIKGYQG
+14 NKEFTIEPIKAVNPVTGV
-28 LQGIQGGSVSVSKD
+28 QGGTF
-42 PKTVQAS
+42 TVNEAREAEKNK
-49 VNQNQTNQIKDE
+49 VKDE
-61 VNLDQA
+61 IGMDA
-67 LQAVDAT
+67 AMQAVDQT
-74 PLYNQMALDAVNNF
+74 PIFNQMALDAVNSYI
-88 LPVRQQMEQNASMI
+88 PVRQQMEENVALI
-102 AAQMGIGERVT
+102 AQQMGVGERVT

-119 QIESQL
+119 EIQSQL
-125 GPLPKTAPVTKALNY
+125 GPLPRTKGIDKALNI

-156 VFDIL
+156 IFDII

-175 KAANISHSLKMRE
+175 KAARTAHGLKIRE
-188 LAINQMQDQNAAILA
+188 LAITQMQDQNAAILA

-213 GMEDDYLQKFYGQT
+213 GMEDDYLQKFYSQT
-227 NEIQNQI
+227 NEIQKQI
-234 NQFTLDDIKAKQ
+234 NQFNLDDLKAKQ
-246 KASYDLY
+246 KASYDLF
-253 ANPMRLFN
+253 ANPMRLYN
-261 NVTFMGPDGPIVSTS
+261 NITFMTPDGPTVSTS
-276 KLVYNDEKGDYEIM
+276 KLVFNEDKGEYEIM
-290 LPRQLDNGDVVF
+290 LPRQTENGDIVF

-308 DTYFSPEEGP
+308 DAYFSPEEGP

-357 DRKALESGTPSRF
+357 DRKAIESGAPSRF
-370 GVEGAVEKIKQETQY
+370 GVEGAVEKLKKETQF

-393 INPGAGDMFVKEGN
+393 INPGSGDIFVKEAN
-407 TLYEKDKAIY
+407 TLYEKDKALY
-417 ELGPDEQEK
+417 QLQPGEEEK
-426 FVDFTFQAPK
+426 FIDFTFQAPK
-436 KGMVDNMLKKVP
+436 KGAVDNILKKVP

-468 RGYATYRSIGYSEDF
+468 RGYGTYRSLGYSEDF

-542 KAQVDLYGQGQIGE
+542 KAQVDLYGQGQIGD

-561 LDYYSPMV
+561 QEYYGPMV
-569 EKYKE
+569 EKYKQ
-574 FLGETAPT
+574 FLGETPPMS
-582 VESQKIEPNI
+582 ESPKIEPNI
-592 ENPPAEDPTQQEVG
+592 ENPPAEDPTQQEVTYN
-606 MGGEIFTMGGD
+606 GEIFTMGGN

>member
-1 MSESGFDT
+1 MPSGFDT

-14 DKSFTIEPIKGYQG
+14 NKEFTIEPIKAVNPVTGV
-28 LQGIQGGSVSVSKD
+28 QGGTF
-42 PKTVQAS
+42 TVNEAREAEKNK
-49 VNQNQTNQIKDE
+49 VKDE
-61 VNLDQA
+61 IGMDA
-67 LQAVDAT
+67 AMQAVDQT
-74 PLYNQMALDAVNNF
+74 PIFNQMALDAVNSYI
-88 LPVRQQMEQNASMI
+88 PVRQQMEENVALI
-102 AAQMGIGERVT
+102 AQQMGVGERVT

-119 QIESQL
+119 EIQSQL
-125 GPLPKTAPVTKALNY
+125 GPLPRTKGIDKALNI

-156 VFDIL
+156 IFDII

-175 KAANISHSLKMRE
+175 KAARTAHGLKIRE
-188 LAINQMQDQNAAILA
+188 LAITQMQDQNAAILA

-213 GMEDDYLQKFYGQT
+213 GMEDDYLQKFYSQT
-227 NEIQNQI
+227 NEIQKQI
-234 NQFTLDDIKAKQ
+234 NQFNLDDLKAKQ
-246 KASYDLY
+246 KASYDLF
-253 ANPMRLFN
+253 ANPMRLYN
-261 NVTFMGPDGPIVSTS
+261 NITFMTPDGPTVSTS
-276 KLVYNDEKGDYEIM
+276 KLVFNEDKGEYEIM
-290 LPRQLDNGDVVF
+290 LPRQTENGDIVF

-308 DTYFSPEEGP
+308 DAYFSPEEGP

-349 LVEGMFEM
+349 LVVGMFEM
-357 DRKALESGTPSRF
+357 DQKALESGAPSRF
-370 GVEGAVEKIKQETQY
+370 GIEGAVEKLKQETQF

-407 TLYEKDKAIY
+407 TLYEKDKALY
-417 ELGPDEQEK
+417 QLQPDEQEK

-436 KGMVDNMLKKVP
+436 KGVVDNVLKKVP

-468 RGYATYRSIGYSEDF
+468 RGYGTYRSLGYSEDF

-542 KAQVDLYGQGQIGE
+542 KAQVDLYGQGQIGD

-561 LDYYSPMV
+561 QEYYGPMV
-569 EKYKE
+569 EKYKQ
-574 FLGETAPT
+574 FLGETPPMS
-582 VESQKIEPNI
+582 ESPKIEPNI
-592 ENPPAEDPTQQEVG
+592 ENPPAEDPTQQEVTYN
-606 MGGEIFTMGGD
+606 GEIFTMGD
-617 I
+617 NI

>member
-1 MSESGFDT
+1 MPSGFDT

-14 DKSFTIEPIKGYQG
+14 NKEFSIKPIQAVNPITGV
-28 LQGIQGGSVSVSKD
+28 QGGTF
-42 PKTVQAS
+42 TVNEAREAEKNA
-49 VNQNQTNQIKDE
+49 VKDE
-61 VNLDQA
+61 IGMDA
-67 LQAVDAT
+67 AMQAVDQT
-74 PLYNQMALDAVNNF
+74 PIFNQMALDAVNSYI
-88 LPVRQQMEQNASMI
+88 PVRQQMEENVALI
-102 AAQMGIGERVT
+102 AQQMGVGERVT

-119 QIESQL
+119 EIQSQL
-125 GPLPKTAPVTKALNY
+125 GPLPRTKGIDKALNI

-156 VFDIL
+156 IFDII

-175 KAANISHSLKMRE
+175 KAARTAHGLKIRE
-188 LAINQMQDQNAAILA
+188 LAITQMQDQNAAILA

-213 GMEDDYLQKFYGQT
+213 GMEDDYLQKFYSQT
-227 NEIQNQI
+227 NEIQKQI
-234 NQFTLDDIKAKQ
+234 NQFNLDDLKAKQ
-246 KASYDLY
+246 KASYDLF
-253 ANPMRLFN
+253 ANPMRLYN
-261 NVTFMGPDGPIVSTS
+261 NITFMTPDGPTVSTS
-276 KLVYNDEKGDYEIM
+276 KLVFNEDKGEYEIM
-290 LPRQLDNGDVVF
+290 LPRQNEQGDIVF

-308 DTYFSPEEGP
+308 DAYFSPEEGP

-349 LVEGMFEM
+349 LVVGMFEM
-357 DRKALESGTPSRF
+357 DQKALESGAPSRF
-370 GVEGAVEKIKQETQY
+370 GIEGAVEKLKQETQF
-385 TLRSLFNA
+385 TLRSLFNS

-407 TLYEKDKAIY
+407 TLYEKDKALY
-417 ELGPDEQEK
+417 QLQPDEQEK

-436 KGMVDNMLKKVP
+436 KGVVDNILKKVP

-468 RGYATYRSIGYSEDF
+468 RGYGTYRSLGYSEDF

-561 LDYYSPMV
+561 QEYYGPMV
-569 EKYKE
+569 ETYKQ
-574 FLGETAPT
+574 FLGQTPPMS
-582 VESQKIEPNI
+582 ESPKIEPNI
-592 ENPPAEDPTQQEVG
+592 ENPPAEDPTQQEVTYN
-606 MGGEIFTMGGD
+606 GEIFTMGD
-617 I
+617 NI

>member
-1 MSESGFDT
+1 MPSGFDT

-14 DKSFTIEPIKGYQG
+14 NKEFTIKPIQAVNPVTGV
-28 LQGIQGGSVSVSKD
+28 QGGTFTVNEAREAEKNKVKD
-42 PKTVQAS
+42 
-49 VNQNQTNQIKDE
+49 QIGMD
-61 VNLDQA
+61 A
-67 LQAVDAT
+67 AMQAVDQT
-74 PLYNQMALDAVNNF
+74 PIFNQMALDAVNSYI
-88 LPVRQQMEQNASMI
+88 PVRQQMEENVALI
-102 AAQMGIGERVT
+102 AQQMGIGERVT

-119 QIESQL
+119 EIQSQL
-125 GPLPKTAPVTKALNY
+125 GPLPKTKGIDKGINF
-140 LVDSVNAR
+140 LVDSINAR

-156 VFDIL
+156 IFDII
-161 AQATGKYLERETAE
+161 AQATGKYIDRETAE
-175 KAANISHSLKMRE
+175 KSARISHGLKTRE
-188 LAINQMQDQNAAILA
+188 LAIKQMQDQNAAILA

-213 GMEDDYLQKFYGQT
+213 GMEDDYLQKFYSQT
-227 NEIQNQI
+227 NEIQKQI
-234 NQFTLDDIKAKQ
+234 NQFNLDDLKAKQ
-246 KASYDLY
+246 KASYDLFS
-253 ANPMRLFN
+253 NPMRLFN

-276 KLVYNDEKGDYEIM
+276 KLVFNEDKGEYEIM
-290 LPRQLDNGDVVF
+290 LPRQTDSGDIVF

-349 LVEGMFEM
+349 LVVGMFEM
-357 DRKALESGTPSRF
+357 DQKALESGAPSRF
-370 GVEGAVEKIKQETQY
+370 GIEGAVEKLKQETQF

-407 TLYEKDKAIY
+407 TLYEKDKALY
-417 ELGPDEQEK
+417 QLQPDEEEK

-436 KGMVDNMLKKVP
+436 KGVVDNILKKVP

-468 RGYATYRSIGYSEDF
+468 RGYSTYRSLGYSEDF

-542 KAQVDLYGQGQIGE
+542 KAQVDLYGQGQIGD

-561 LDYYSPMV
+561 QEYYGPMV
-569 EKYKE
+569 EQYKK
-574 FLGETAPT
+574 FLGETPSVT
-582 VESQKIEPNI
+582 EPPKIEPNI
-592 ENPPAEDPTQQEVG
+592 ENPPAEDPTQQEVTYN
-606 MGGEIFTMGGD
+606 GEIFTMGD
-617 I
+617 NI

>member
-1 MSESGFDT
+1 MPSGFDT

-14 DKSFTIEPIKGYQG
+14 DKEFSIKPIQAVNPVTGV
-28 LQGIQGGSVSVSKD
+28 QGGTF
-42 PKTVQAS
+42 TVNEAREAEKNK
-49 VNQNQTNQIKDE
+49 VKDE
-61 VNLDQA
+61 IGMDA
-67 LQAVDAT
+67 AMQAVDQT
-74 PLYNQMALDAVNNF
+74 PIFNQMALDAVNSYI
-88 LPVRQQMEQNASMI
+88 PVRQQMEENVAVI
-102 AAQMGIGERVT
+102 AQQMGIGERVT

-119 QIESQL
+119 EIQSQL
-125 GPLPKTAPVTKALNY
+125 GPLPKTKGVDKAINI

-156 VFDIL
+156 IFDII

-175 KAANISHSLKMRE
+175 KSARIAHGLKIRE
-188 LAINQMQDQNAAILA
+188 LAITQMQDQNAAILA

-213 GMEDDYLQKFYGQT
+213 GMEDDYLQKFYSQT
-227 NEIQNQI
+227 NEIQKQI
-234 NQFTLDDIKAKQ
+234 NQFNLDDLKAKQ
-246 KASYDLY
+246 KASYDLF
-253 ANPMRLFN
+253 ANPMRLYN
-261 NVTFMGPDGPIVSTS
+261 NITFMTPDGPTVSTS
-276 KLVYNDEKGDYEIM
+276 KLVFNEDKGEYEIM
-290 LPRQLDNGDVVF
+290 LPRQAENGDIVF

-308 DTYFSPEEGP
+308 DAYFSPEEGP

-349 LVEGMFEM
+349 LVVGMFEM
-357 DRKALESGTPSRF
+357 DQKALESGAPSRF
-370 GVEGAVEKIKQETQY
+370 GIEGAVEKLKQETQF

-407 TLYEKDKAIY
+407 TLYEKDKALY
-417 ELGPDEQEK
+417 QLQPDEQEK

-436 KGMVDNMLKKVP
+436 KGVVDNILKKVP

-468 RGYATYRSIGYSEDF
+468 RGYGTYRSLGYSEDF

-542 KAQVDLYGQGQIGE
+542 KAQVDLYGQGQIGD

-561 LDYYSPMV
+561 QEYYGPMV
-569 EKYKE
+569 ETYKQ
-574 FLGETAPT
+574 FLGQTPPMS
-582 VESQKIEPNI
+582 ESPKIEPNI
-592 ENPPAEDPTQQEVG
+592 ENPPAEDPTQQEVTYN
-606 MGGEIFTMGGD
+606 GEIFTMGGN

>member
-1 MSESGFDT
+1 MPSGFDT

-14 DKSFTIEPIKGYQG
+14 NKEFTIEPIKAVNPVTGV
-28 LQGIQGGSVSVSKD
+28 QGGTFTVNEAREAEKNKVKD
-42 PKTVQAS
+42 
-49 VNQNQTNQIKDE
+49 QIGMD
-61 VNLDQA
+61 A
-67 LQAVDAT
+67 AMQAVDQT
-74 PLYNQMALDAVNNF
+74 PIFNQMALDAVNSYI
-88 LPVRQQMEQNASMI
+88 PVRQQMEENVALIGQ
-102 AAQMGIGERVT
+102 QMGIGERVT
-113 FDQALS
+113 FDQALA
-119 QIESQL
+119 QIQEQL
-125 GPLPKTAPVTKALNY
+125 GPLPKTKGVDKGINF
-140 LVDSVNAR
+140 LVDSINAR

-156 VFDIL
+156 IFDVL
-161 AQATGKYLERETAE
+161 AQATGKYLDRETAE
-175 KAANISHSLKMRE
+175 KAANISHSLKIRE
-188 LAINQMQDQNAAILA
+188 LAIQQMQDQNAAILA

-213 GMEDDYLQKFYGQT
+213 GMEDDYLQKFYSQT
-227 NEIQNQI
+227 NEIQKQI
-234 NQFTLDDIKAKQ
+234 NQFNLDDLKAKQ
-246 KASYDLY
+246 KASYDLF
-253 ANPMRLFN
+253 ANPMRLYN
-261 NVTFMGPDGPIVSTS
+261 NVTFMTPDGPTVSTS
-276 KLVYNDEKGDYEIM
+276 KLVFNEEKGEYEIM
-290 LPRQLDNGDVVF
+290 LPRQNAEGDIVF

-308 DTYFSPEEGP
+308 DAYFSPEEGP

-349 LVEGMFEM
+349 LVVGMFEM
-357 DRKALESGTPSRF
+357 DQKALESGAPSRF
-370 GVEGAVEKIKQETQY
+370 GIEGAVEKLKQETQF

-407 TLYEKDKAIY
+407 TLYEKDKALY
-417 ELGPDEQEK
+417 QLQPDEQEK

-436 KGMVDNMLKKVP
+436 KGVVDNILKKVP

-468 RGYATYRSIGYSEDF
+468 RGYSTYRSLGYSKDF

-542 KAQVDLYGQGQIGE
+542 KAQVDLYGQGQIGD

-561 LDYYSPMV
+561 QEYYGPMV
-569 EKYKE
+569 ETYKQ
-574 FLGETAPT
+574 FLGQTPPMSEPP
-582 VESQKIEPNI
+582 KIEPNI
-592 ENPPAEDPTQQEVG
+592 ENPPAEDPTQQEVTYN
-606 MGGEIFTMGGD
+606 GEIFTMGD
-617 I
+617 NI